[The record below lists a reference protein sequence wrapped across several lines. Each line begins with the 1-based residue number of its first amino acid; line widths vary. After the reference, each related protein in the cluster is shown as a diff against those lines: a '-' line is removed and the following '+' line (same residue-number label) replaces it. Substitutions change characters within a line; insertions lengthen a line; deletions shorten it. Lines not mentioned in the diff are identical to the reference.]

1 MEKQIQIQI
10 RMISIKLEMNN
21 SSCLVIAKQNLSVIV
36 TFYATNILVSKSVLF
51 LSTTKHQIVSMRI
64 YKIYIWLYIKHI

>member
-21 SSCLVIAKQNLSVIV
+21 SSCLVIAKQNLPVIV
-36 TFYATNILVSKSVLF
+36 TFYATNILVKVF
-51 LSTTKHQIVSMRI
+51 
-64 YKIYIWLYIKHI
+64 YF

>member
-21 SSCLVIAKQNLSVIV
+21 SSCLVIAEQNLPVIV

-51 LSTTKHQIVSMRI
+51 LSTTKHQTVSMRI
-64 YKIYIWLYIKHI
+64 YKNIFDYI